1 MERHLFTSESV
12 TEGHPDK
19 MCDQISD
26 AILDALMEQDPMSR
40 VACETCTTTGLVM
53 VMGEITTNAY
63 VDIQK
68 IVRDTVREIGYT
80 RGKYGFDAD
89 TCGVITAIDE
99 QSADIALGVDKA
111 LEAKEN
117 KMSEEEIAAIAT
129 NKISSPFGTALA
141 TYRFA
146 KAKLI
151 NLKLA
156 APAVVAAICGSFIGA
171 QISLRV
177 PEHILSYVLMV
188 ILPVSAF
195 LVLNKKLFNDE
206 GSEEITLNRRT
217 YLTATIAAF
226 IVGCYDGFYGP
237 GTGTFLIIAFTVFA
251 HLNIQT
257 ANAQAKV
264 INLTTNLTALAIFL
278 YNGQGVLSLGL
289 ASAACN
295 MLGGYIGAGLVMK
308 NGSKIARPSI
318 VFVLFL
324 LALKALGVY

>member
-1 MERHLFTSESV
+1 MNITLHTFLVVCPLVFLAGLV
-12 TEGHPDK
+12 
-19 MCDQISD
+19 D
-26 AILDALMEQDPMSR
+26 AIGGGG
-40 VACETCTTTGLVM
+40 GL
-53 VMGEITTNAY
+53 ISLPA
-63 VDIQK
+63 
-68 IVRDTVREIGYT
+68 
-80 RGKYGFDAD
+80 FL
-89 TCGVITAIDE
+89 
-99 QSADIALGVDKA
+99 IAGLPPH
-111 LEAKEN
+111 
-117 KMSEEEIAAIAT
+117 AAIAT

-237 GTGTFLIIAFTVFA
+237 GTR
-251 HLNIQT
+251 NIFNYRVHSICSSEHPDRKCTGKSHQLDYEPDRT
-257 ANAQAKV
+257 CN
-264 INLTTNLTALAIFL
+264 
-278 YNGQGVLSLGL
+278 LSLQWTRRFKSRTCICSL
-289 ASAACN
+289 QYAWRIHRCRTCDE
-295 MLGGYIGAGLVMK
+295 K
-308 NGSKIARPSI
+308 R
-318 VFVLFL
+318 F
-324 LALKALGVY
+324 

>member
-1 MERHLFTSESV
+1 MNITLHTFLVVCPLVFLAGLV
-12 TEGHPDK
+12 
-19 MCDQISD
+19 D
-26 AILDALMEQDPMSR
+26 AIGGGG
-40 VACETCTTTGLVM
+40 GL
-53 VMGEITTNAY
+53 ISLPA
-63 VDIQK
+63 
-68 IVRDTVREIGYT
+68 
-80 RGKYGFDAD
+80 FL
-89 TCGVITAIDE
+89 
-99 QSADIALGVDKA
+99 IAGLPPH
-111 LEAKEN
+111 
-117 KMSEEEIAAIAT
+117 AAIAT

-151 NLKLA
+151 NLNLA
-156 APAVVAAICGSFIGA
+156 VPAVVAAICGSFIGA

-318 VFVLFL
+318 VFVLLL